1 MKKSRTF
8 WSISG
13 AFGVMAIGAGI
24 AVAQPGFPIN
34 GPVNLHE
41 GVRLPGPSSVERDGD
56 STKAE
61 DSPSQVA
68 ESLAP
73 PGSPVPLTQ
82 PTRYSAPAAPT
93 VSAKSAVS
101 PISAVSAVSATSA
114 VSPVSAASA
123 ISAWSPQSPQ
133 SPVSAPSAAS
143 AD

>member
-8 WSISG
+8 WSITG

-61 DSPSQVA
+61 DSTPRMV
-68 ESLAP
+68 ESSGPKAGP
-73 PGSPVPLTQ
+73 AFSPQ
-82 PTRYSAPAAPT
+82 PARSSVPAAPT

-101 PISAVSAVSATSA
+101 PASATSAVSAVSAKSA

-123 ISAWSPQSPQ
+123 
-133 SPVSAPSAAS
+133 VSAPSSVS